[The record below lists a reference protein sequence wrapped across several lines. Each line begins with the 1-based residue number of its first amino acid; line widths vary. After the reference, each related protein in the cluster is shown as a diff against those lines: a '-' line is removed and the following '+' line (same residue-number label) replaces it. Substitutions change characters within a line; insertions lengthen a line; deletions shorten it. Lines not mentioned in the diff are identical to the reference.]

1 MRVLVWQ
8 RILLMDIA
16 KRTLN
21 MIRAALI
28 FGIAVYMFIGE
39 RVAVERAS
47 PINAMLFQILA
58 VVAAVNIVVILIV
71 RRSMVMPSLA
81 ALQANLA
88 ETAALT
94 RWRTG
99 YILTYA
105 LCEAVALYGFVLRV
119 LGFSYRMV
127 VPFYLAS
134 FILMI
139 YFGPRVP
146 AGQRPSP
153 TAAPVA

>member
-1 MRVLVWQ
+1 ME
-8 RILLMDIA
+8 IA

-28 FGIAVYMFIGE
+28 FAIAVYMFIGE
-39 RVAVERAS
+39 RVAVGRAS

-58 VVAAVNIVVILIV
+58 VVAVVNVVGILIV
-71 RRSMVMPSLA
+71 RRSMVIPSLA
-81 ALQANLA
+81 ALQTNSAD
-88 ETAALT
+88 TAAST
-94 RWRTG
+94 RWRGG
-99 YILTYA
+99 YIVTYA
-105 LCEAVALYGFVLRV
+105 LCEAIALYGFVLRV

-146 AGQRPSP
+146 AGEGPSP

>member
-1 MRVLVWQ
+1 ME
-8 RILLMDIA
+8 IA

-28 FGIAVYMFIGE
+28 FAIAVYMVIGE
-39 RVAVERAS
+39 RVAVGRAS

-58 VVAAVNIVVILIV
+58 VMAVVNVVGILIV

-81 ALQANLA
+81 ALQTNSAD
-88 ETAALT
+88 TAALM
-94 RWRTG
+94 RWRGG
-99 YILTYA
+99 YIVTYA
-105 LCEAVALYGFVLRV
+105 LCEAIALYGFVLRV

-139 YFGPRVP
+139 YFGPHVP
-146 AGQRPSP
+146 AGERPSP
-153 TAAPVA
+153 TAAPVV

>member
-1 MRVLVWQ
+1 ME
-8 RILLMDIA
+8 IA

-28 FGIAVYMFIGE
+28 FAIAVYMFIGE
-39 RVAVERAS
+39 RVAVGRAS

-58 VVAAVNIVVILIV
+58 VVAVVNVVGILIV
-71 RRSMVMPSLA
+71 RRSTVTPAMA
-81 ALQANLA
+81 ALLNNSADQI
-88 ETAALT
+88 ALN
-94 RWRTG
+94 RWRGG
-99 YILTYA
+99 YIVTYA
-105 LCEAVALYGFVLRV
+105 LCEAIALYGFVLRII
-119 LGFSYRMV
+119 GFSYRMV

-146 AGQRPSP
+146 AGEGPSP

>member
-1 MRVLVWQ
+1 MQ
-8 RILLMDIA
+8 IA

-28 FGIAVYMFIGE
+28 FAIAVYMFIGE
-39 RVAVERAS
+39 KVAAGS
-47 PINAMLFQILA
+47 AGPLNAMLFQILA
-58 VVAAVNIVVILIV
+58 VVAVVNIVLILIV
-71 RRSMVMPSLA
+71 RRSMVTPAAAVLQTNSGDSL
-81 ALQANLA
+81 
-88 ETAALT
+88 ALT
-94 RWRTG
+94 RWRGG
-99 YILTYA
+99 YIATYA

-139 YFGPRVP
+139 YFSPRVP
-146 AGQRPSP
+146 AAEQPP
-153 TAAPVA
+153 ATAAPIA

>member
-1 MRVLVWQ
+1 ME
-8 RILLMDIA
+8 IA

-28 FGIAVYMFIGE
+28 FAIAVYMFIGE
-39 RVAVERAS
+39 RVAVGRAS

-58 VVAAVNIVVILIV
+58 VVAVVNVVVIVIV
-71 RRSMVMPSLA
+71 RRSMVMPAMA
-81 ALQANLA
+81 ALLNNSADQI
-88 ETAALT
+88 ALN
-94 RWRTG
+94 RWRGG
-99 YILTYA
+99 YVATYA
-105 LCEAVALYGFVLRV
+105 LCEAIALYGFVLRV

-139 YFGPRVP
+139 FFSPRVP
-146 AGQRPSP
+146 QSDQAIAAAP
-153 TAAPVA
+153 TA

>member
-1 MRVLVWQ
+1 
-8 RILLMDIA
+8 MDIA

-28 FGIAVYMFIGE
+28 FAIAVYMFIGE
-39 RVAVERAS
+39 RMAVGRAS

-58 VVAAVNIVVILIV
+58 VVAVVNIVAILIV

-81 ALQANLA
+81 VLQTNSAD
-88 ETAALT
+88 TAALT
-94 RWRTG
+94 RCRGG
-99 YILTYA
+99 YIVTYA
-105 LCEAVALYGFVLRV
+105 LCEAIALYGFVLRV
-119 LGFSYRMV
+119 VGFSYRMV

-139 YFGPRVP
+139 YFSPRLP
-146 AGQRPSP
+146 TGERQSA